1 MRYNMHMRVSSVL
14 GLNGAIHAPK
24 PGNEHVLSEFAYLPR
39 QNHTHEIVTPNNFKK
54 LLVGLGAIA
63 VAITLSRIKAPIS
76 KQPLDLI
83 NILC

>member
-1 MRYNMHMRVSSVL
+1 MSYVNWMRVSSVL

-24 PGNEHVLSEFAYLPR
+24 TNSEHVLSEFAYLPKR
-39 QNHTHEIVTPNNFKK
+39 NHKHEFITPNNFKK

-63 VAITLSRIKAPIS
+63 VAVTLSRIKAPIS
-76 KQPLDLI
+76 KQPLDLL